1 MSRDLNV
8 NSLSD
13 LRESIFDDKLQCQV
27 QVISQVN

>member
-13 LRESIFDDKLQCQV
+13 LRESIFDDKLCQV